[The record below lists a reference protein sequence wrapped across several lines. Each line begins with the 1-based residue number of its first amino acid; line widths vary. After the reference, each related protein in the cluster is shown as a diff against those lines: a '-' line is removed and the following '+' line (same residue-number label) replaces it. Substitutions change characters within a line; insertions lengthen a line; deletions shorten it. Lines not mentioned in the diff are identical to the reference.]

1 LRDEDKELMILMM
14 IVDEL
19 IDGLE
24 ELAMTGSV

>member
-19 IDGLE
+19 IDGLG